1 MNQRIDRQTIPCA
14 LLATAASD
22 RKEPSMSRIGLVV
35 LALLITS
42 VSAWVSA
49 EEWAPFEGAEQLRD
63 LVAGATAE
71 IELKPGHVAVGQYR
85 ADGTATITA
94 WGETFKRTWEVR
106 GDDQVCYSS
115 TRETNCYTF
124 ERNLD
129 VPDEYR
135 VRHVETG
142 ELRVFRVIEGDTEVI
157 TNVTVPD
164 GEGGLGEP
172 SASEVAAAL
181 SNPNTT
187 MGTMNTLFDFVAY
200 DGDLPDAGSQ
210 SAFRA
215 TFQPSLPYPLS
226 DTTNLFVR
234 PLIPII
240 FSQDVPTADGFE
252 SKGIDLG
259 DIGFDVFLAK
269 NLAGGFVVGGG
280 VVGTLPTATDD
291 ALGLDQWLL
300 GPEVLVAKVSK
311 WGVLGVLA
319 THQWDVAGGDGD
331 GTSITG
337 GQYFYTVNLKN
348 GWQINGSPVFSYNHN
363 ASSGN
368 AWTFPIAVGVAKT
381 TMIGGRPWKF
391 NLQYWHYVV
400 SPDTFGPNHQIRI
413 GISPVVELPW

>member
-1 MNQRIDRQTIPCA
+1 MTERSAARGVMKTKTQTWE
-14 LLATAASD
+14 AA
-22 RKEPSMSRIGLVV
+22 VV
-35 LALLITS
+35 AFVLLIS
-42 VSAWVSA
+42 SAGVCLHA
-49 EEWAPFEGAEQLRD
+49 EEWAPLDGADALRD

-71 IELKPGHVAVGQYR
+71 IELKPGEVAVGQYR

-94 WGETFKRTWEVR
+94 WGETYARTWEVV
-106 GDDQVCYSS
+106 GDDRVCYSS
-115 TRETNCYTF
+115 LTETNCFTF

-129 VPDEYR
+129 VPGQFR
-135 VRHVETG
+135 ALHVETG
-142 ELRVFRVIEGDTEVI
+142 EIRIFRVTQTDPEVI
-157 TNVTVPD
+157 TADNGPG
-164 GEGGLGEP
+164 GEGGLGAP

-187 MGTMNTLFDFVAY
+187 MGTMSTLIDLIAY

-210 SAFRA
+210 RAFRA

-252 SKGIDLG
+252 SVGLNLG
-259 DIGFDVFLAK
+259 DIGFDASIARTLS
-269 NLAGGFVVGGG
+269 GGYVVGGG
-280 VVGTLPTATDD
+280 LVGTLPTATDD

-300 GPEVLVAKVSK
+300 GPEVLVAKVAK
-311 WGVLGVLA
+311 WGVLGLLV
-319 THQWDVAGGDGD
+319 THQWDVAGGD

-337 GQYFYTVNLKN
+337 GQYFYTINLKN
-348 GWQINGSPVFSYNHN
+348 GWQINGSPVYSYNHN

-368 AWTFPIAVGVAKT
+368 AWTFPIAFGFAKT
-381 TMIGGRPWKF
+381 SILGGRPWKF

-400 SPDTFGPNHQIRI
+400 APDTFGPNNQIRI
-413 GISPVVELPW
+413 GISPVVALPW

>member
-1 MNQRIDRQTIPCA
+1 MKTKTQTWE
-14 LLATAASD
+14 AA
-22 RKEPSMSRIGLVV
+22 VV
-35 LALLITS
+35 AFVLLIS
-42 VSAWVSA
+42 SAGVCLHA
-49 EEWAPFEGAEQLRD
+49 EEWAPLDGADALRD

-71 IELKPGHVAVGQYR
+71 IELKPGEVAVGQYR

-94 WGETFKRTWEVR
+94 WGETYARTWEVV
-106 GDDQVCYSS
+106 GDDRVCYSS
-115 TRETNCYTF
+115 LTETNCFTF

-129 VPDEYR
+129 VPGQFR
-135 VRHVETG
+135 ALHVETG
-142 ELRVFRVIEGDTEVI
+142 EIRIFRVTQTDPEVI
-157 TNVTVPD
+157 TADNGPG
-164 GEGGLGEP
+164 GEGGLGAP

-187 MGTMNTLFDFVAY
+187 MGTMSTLIDLIAY

-210 SAFRA
+210 RAFRA

-252 SKGIDLG
+252 SVGLNLG
-259 DIGFDVFLAK
+259 DIGFDASIARTLS
-269 NLAGGFVVGGG
+269 GGYVVGGG
-280 VVGTLPTATDD
+280 LVGTLPTATDD

-300 GPEVLVAKVSK
+300 GPEVLVAKVAK
-311 WGVLGVLA
+311 WGVLGLLV
-319 THQWDVAGGDGD
+319 THQWDVAGGD

-337 GQYFYTVNLKN
+337 GQYFYTINLKN
-348 GWQINGSPVFSYNHN
+348 GWQINGSPVYSYNHN

-368 AWTFPIAVGVAKT
+368 AWTFPIAFGFAKT
-381 TMIGGRPWKF
+381 SILGGRPWKF

-400 SPDTFGPNHQIRI
+400 APDTFGPNNQIRI
-413 GISPVVELPW
+413 GISPVVALPW

>member
-22 RKEPSMSRIGLVV
+22 RKGPSMSRVGLVA
-35 LALLITS
+35 LTLLITS
-42 VSAWVSA
+42 AGAWVGA
-49 EEWAPFEGAEQLRD
+49 DEWAPFEGAEQLRD

-94 WGETFKRTWEVR
+94 WGETFERTWEVR

-115 TRETNCYTF
+115 NRETNCYTF
-124 ERNLD
+124 EHNLD
-129 VPDEYR
+129 VPGEYR

-142 ELRVFRVIEGDTEVI
+142 ELRVFRVMEGDTEVI
-157 TNVTVPD
+157 TTVTVPD

-240 FSQDVPTADGFE
+240 LSQDVPTADGFE
-252 SKGIDLG
+252 SVGVDLG

-300 GPEVLVAKVSK
+300 GPEVLVAKVPK
-311 WGVLGVLA
+311 WGVLGLLL

-337 GQYFYTVNLKN
+337 GQYFYTINLKD
-348 GWQINGSPVFSYNHN
+348 GWQINGAPVYSYNHN

-368 AWTFPIAVGVAKT
+368 AWTFPIAVGAAKT

-400 SPDTFGPNHQIRI
+400 SPDTFGPGNQIRI

>member
-1 MNQRIDRQTIPCA
+1 MTERQARRTY
-14 LLATAASD
+14 D
-22 RKEPSMSRIGLVV
+22 WKEPSMSRVGLVA

-71 IELKPGHVAVGQYR
+71 IEMKPGHVAVGQYR

-94 WGETFKRTWEVR
+94 WGETYERTWEVV
-106 GDDQVCYSS
+106 GDDRVCYSS
-115 TRETNCYTF
+115 DRETNCYTF
-124 ERNLD
+124 ETNAD
-129 VPDEYR
+129 TQGEYR
-135 VRHVETG
+135 ARHVETG
-142 ELRVFRVIEGDTEVI
+142 EIRIFRVTEADPEVI
-157 TNVTVPD
+157 TADTAPG
-164 GEGGLGEP
+164 GEGGLGAP

-187 MGTMNTLFDFVAY
+187 MGTMSTLIDLIAY

-210 SAFRA
+210 RAFRA

-252 SKGIDLG
+252 SKGINLG
-259 DIGFDVFLAK
+259 DIAFDALLAK
-269 NLAGGFVVGGG
+269 NLSGGFVVGGG

-300 GPEVLVAKVSK
+300 GPEFMAAKVSK
-311 WGVLGVLA
+311 WGVLGLLV

-337 GQYFYTVNLKN
+337 GQYFYTINLKN
-348 GWQINGSPVFSYNHN
+348 GWQINGSPVYSYNHN
-363 ASSGN
+363 ATSGN
-368 AWTFPIAVGVAKT
+368 AWTFPIAVGAAKT
-381 TMIGGRPWKF
+381 TILGGRPWKF

-400 SPDTFGPNHQIRI
+400 SPDNFGPNNQIRI
-413 GISPVVELPW
+413 GISPVVALPW

>member
-1 MNQRIDRQTIPCA
+1 MRVNVFRAFFCVTA
-14 LLATAASD
+14 LIAH
-22 RKEPSMSRIGLVV
+22 G
-35 LALLITS
+35 
-42 VSAWVSA
+42 WVSA
-49 EEWAPFEGAEQLRD
+49 EEWAPFEGADQLRD
-63 LVAGATAE
+63 LVAGGTAE
-71 IELKPGHVAVGQYR
+71 IELGHGKVAHGEYR
-85 ADGTATITA
+85 TDGTATITA
-94 WGETFKRTWEVR
+94 WGETFNRTWEVR

-124 ERNLD
+124 EHNLY
-129 VPDEYR
+129 VPGEYR

-181 SNPNTT
+181 SNPNTV
-187 MGTMNTLFDFVAY
+187 MGTLNTLFDVVGY
-200 DGDLPDAGSQ
+200 DGDLQDAGSQ
-210 SAFRA
+210 RAFRA

-226 DTTNLFVR
+226 SASNLFVR
-234 PLIPII
+234 PLVPVI

-252 SKGIDLG
+252 SKGVDLG
-259 DIGFDVFLAK
+259 DIGFDVFVAR
-269 NLAGGFVVGGG
+269 NLAGGAVVGGG

-311 WGVLGVLA
+311 WGVLGLLV

-337 GQYFYTVNLKN
+337 GQYFYAVNLKN
-348 GWQINGSPVFSYNHN
+348 GWQINGSPVYSYNHK
-363 ASSGN
+363 AASGN
-368 AWTFPIAVGVAKT
+368 AWTFPLAVGVAKT
-381 TMIGGRPWKF
+381 KIIKGRPWKF
-391 NLQYWHYVV
+391 NVQYWHYIA

-413 GISPVVELPW
+413 GISPVVALPW

>member
-1 MNQRIDRQTIPCA
+1 MTDRSTRPNVMS
-14 LLATAASD
+14 TRTRTWEAA
-22 RKEPSMSRIGLVV
+22 VV
-35 LALLITS
+35 VFVLLIS
-42 VSAWVSA
+42 SAGVCLHA
-49 EEWAPFEGAEQLRD
+49 EEWAPFVGAEQLRD

-71 IELKPGHVAVGQYR
+71 IEMKPGHVAVGQYR

-94 WGETFKRTWEVR
+94 WGETYERTWEVV
-106 GDDQVCYSS
+106 GDDRVCYSS
-115 TRETNCYTF
+115 DRETNCYTF
-124 ERNLD
+124 ETNAD
-129 VPDEYR
+129 TPGEYR
-135 VRHVETG
+135 ARHVETG
-142 ELRVFRVIEGDTEVI
+142 EIRIFRVTEADSEVVTADTA
-157 TNVTVPD
+157 PG
-164 GEGGLGEP
+164 GEGGLGAP
-172 SASEVAAAL
+172 SAAEVAAAL

-187 MGTMNTLFDFVAY
+187 MGTMNTLFDLVAY

-252 SKGIDLG
+252 SVGIDLG

-300 GPEVLVAKVSK
+300 GPEVLLAKVSK
-311 WGVLGVLA
+311 WGVLGLLV

-337 GQYFYTVNLKN
+337 GQYFYTINLKD
-348 GWQINGSPVFSYNHN
+348 GWQINGAPVYSYNHN

>member
-1 MNQRIDRQTIPCA
+1 MKSKIQMMTDRSTRPDVMS
-14 LLATAASD
+14 TRTRTWEAA
-22 RKEPSMSRIGLVV
+22 VV
-35 LALLITS
+35 AFVLLIS
-42 VSAWVSA
+42 SAGVCLHA
-49 EEWAPFEGAEQLRD
+49 EEWTPFEGAEKLRD

-94 WGETFKRTWEVR
+94 WGETYERTWEVV
-106 GDDQVCYSS
+106 GDDRVCYSS
-115 TRETNCYTF
+115 LTETNCYTF
-124 ERNLD
+124 ETNAD
-129 VPDEYR
+129 VPGEYR
-135 VRHVETG
+135 AQHVETG
-142 ELRVFRVIEGDTEVI
+142 EIRIFRVTEADSEVI
-157 TNVTVPD
+157 TADTAPG
-164 GEGGLGEP
+164 GEGGLGAP

-252 SKGIDLG
+252 SVGVNLG

-311 WGVLGVLA
+311 WGVLGLLL

-337 GQYFYTVNLKN
+337 GQYFYTINLKD
-348 GWQINGSPVFSYNHN
+348 GWQINGAPVYSYNHN

-368 AWTFPIAVGVAKT
+368 AWTFPIAVGAAKT

>member
-1 MNQRIDRQTIPCA
+1 
-14 LLATAASD
+14 
-22 RKEPSMSRIGLVV
+22 MSRIGLVV

-94 WGETFKRTWEVR
+94 WGETFERTWEVR

-115 TRETNCYTF
+115 LTETNCYTF

-129 VPDEYR
+129 VPGEYR

-157 TNVTVPD
+157 TNVTVPG
-164 GEGGLGEP
+164 GEGGLGAP

-210 SAFRA
+210 NAFRA

-280 VVGTLPTATDD
+280 VVGTLPTATND

-311 WGVLGVLA
+311 WGVLGLLA

-337 GQYFYTVNLKN
+337 GQYFYTINLKD
-348 GWQINGSPVFSYNHN
+348 GWQINGAPVYSYNHK
-363 ASSGN
+363 ATSGN

-413 GISPVVELPW
+413 GISPVVEFPW

>member
-1 MNQRIDRQTIPCA
+1 MTELRGCR
-14 LLATAASD
+14 
-22 RKEPSMSRIGLVV
+22 GLEHTRVCWARSGLIA
-35 LALLITS
+35 LALVLTS
-42 VSAWVSA
+42 AGVGVSAD
-49 EEWAPFEGAEQLRD
+49 EWAPFEGAERLRD

-71 IELKPGHVAVGQYR
+71 IELKHGEVAMGQYR

-94 WGETFKRTWEVR
+94 WDETYERTWEVV
-106 GDDQVCYSS
+106 GDDRVCYSS
-115 TRETNCYTF
+115 DRETNCFTF
-124 ERNLD
+124 ERN
-129 VPDEYR
+129 VGIPGQFR

-142 ELRVFRVIEGDTEVI
+142 EIRIFRVTDADPEVVIADTA
-157 TNVTVPD
+157 PG
-164 GEGGLGEP
+164 GEGGLGAP

-181 SNPNTT
+181 SNPNTS

-200 DGDLPDAGSQ
+200 DGDLQDAGSQ
-210 SAFRA
+210 RAFRA
-215 TFQPSLPYPLS
+215 TFQPSLPYPVS
-226 DTTNLFVR
+226 AATNLFVR
-234 PLIPII
+234 PLVPVI

-252 SKGIDLG
+252 SKGVDLG

-269 NLAGGFVVGGG
+269 SFAGGFVAGGG

-311 WGVLGVLA
+311 WGVLGLLV

-337 GQYFYTVNLKN
+337 GQYFYAINLKD
-348 GWQINGSPVFSYNHN
+348 GWQINGAPVYSYNHK

-368 AWTFPIAVGVAKT
+368 AWSFPIAVGVAKT

-400 SPDTFGPNHQIRI
+400 APDTFGPNHQIRI
-413 GISPVVELPW
+413 GISPVVALPW